1 MHGPKDIRNLAI
13 IAHVDHGKTTLV
25 DAILKQCGSV
35 GRRDAVEDRV
45 MDSMDLEKEKGIT
58 ILAKNASVI
67 YNGVKVNIVDTP
79 GHADFGGEVERGL
92 EMVDGA
98 LLLVDAS
105 EGPLP
110 QTKFVL
116 KKALEKGIS
125 IIVVINKV
133 DRRDART
140 SEVVDEVYDLF
151 FELGADEA
159 QIEFPIVYCVATAGL
174 ASLEPGVV
182 GEDLGP
188 LFQVMQD
195 YIPAPTYSGADYL
208 QALVT
213 NLDAAPHYGRLAI
226 CKVKEGYL
234 SAGKNVAHC
243 KRDGSVQMVKLSEV
257 FITEGLERVRVET
270 VGPGEICVVAGIP
283 DVTIGETLADMEN
296 PKPLPLIQIDE
307 PTMAMN
313 IGINTSP
320 MSGREG
326 GKLTSR
332 MLGNRL
338 EAEVVGNVSI
348 KVEQSQQSESW
359 NVQGRGELQ
368 LAVLIETMRRE
379 GFELTVGKPEVLTR
393 LVAGKLHEPMDELL
407 LEVQQDFVG
416 LVSESVAGRRGR
428 MTGMNSQANGNVQ
441 LEFVAPVRG
450 LLGFHTEFLSA
461 TRGTGVMNR
470 MFSSYQPW
478 LGEIRT
484 RRTGSLIADRPGV
497 STTHALFGLQSRGRL
512 FVPPGIQVYE
522 GMVVGENAR
531 SEDLDVNPTRE
542 KKLSN
547 MRTSGVSDSSENLTP
562 HVKLSLEQALE
573 FIRPDECLEVTPQSI
588 RVRKAELNG
597 HKRGR

>member
-1 MHGPKDIRNLAI
+1 MHGSKDIRNLAI

-35 GRRDAVEDRV
+35 GRRDAVADRV

-58 ILAKNASVI
+58 ILAKNASVVAD
-67 YNGVKVNIVDTP
+67 GVKVNIVDTP

-116 KKALEKGIS
+116 KKALEKGLS

-133 DRRDART
+133 DRRDARI

-174 ASLEPGVV
+174 ASLEPDVV

-188 LFQVMQD
+188 LFQLMQD
-195 YIPAPTYSGADYL
+195 YIPAPTHSGADYL

-283 DVTIGETLADMEN
+283 DVTIGETLADMED

-320 MSGREG
+320 MSGLEG

-338 EAEVVGNVSI
+338 EAEVLGNVSI
-348 KVEQSQQSESW
+348 KIEQSQQSESW

-379 GFELTVGKPEVLTR
+379 GFELTVGKPEVLTK

-407 LEVQQDFVG
+407 LEVQQEFVG

-428 MTGMNSQANGNVQ
+428 MTGMSSQKNGNVQ

-484 RRTGSLIADRPGV
+484 RRTGSLIADRTGV

-522 GMVVGENAR
+522 GMIVGDNSR
-531 SEDLDVNPTRE
+531 PEDLDVNPTRE

-547 MRTSGVSDSSENLTP
+547 MRTSGASDTSENLTP

-573 FIRPDECLEVTPQSI
+573 FIRPDECLEVTPDSI
-588 RVRKAELNG
+588 RVRKVELNG
-597 HKRGR
+597 RKRGR

>member
-1 MHGPKDIRNLAI
+1 
-13 IAHVDHGKTTLV
+13 
-25 DAILKQCGSV
+25 
-35 GRRDAVEDRV
+35 
-45 MDSMDLEKEKGIT
+45 
-58 ILAKNASVI
+58 
-67 YNGVKVNIVDTP
+67 
-79 GHADFGGEVERGL
+79 
-92 EMVDGA
+92 MVDGA

-133 DRRDART
+133 DRRDARI

-188 LFQVMQD
+188 LFQLMQD
-195 YIPAPTYSGADYL
+195 YIPAPTHSGADYL

-213 NLDAAPHYGRLAI
+213 NLDAAPHHGRLAI

-283 DVTIGETLADMEN
+283 DVTIGETLADMED

-320 MSGREG
+320 MSGLEG
-326 GKLTSR
+326 RKLTSR

-348 KVEQSQQSESW
+348 KIEQSQQSESW

-379 GFELTVGKPEVLTR
+379 GFELTVGKPEVLTK

-407 LEVQQDFVG
+407 LEVQQEFVG

-428 MTGMNSQANGNVQ
+428 MTGMSSQNNGNVQ
-441 LEFVAPVRG
+441 LEFVVPVRG

-484 RRTGSLIADRPGV
+484 RRTGSLIADRTGV

-522 GMVVGENAR
+522 GMVVGDNSRA
-531 SEDLDVNPTRE
+531 EDLDVNPTRE

-547 MRTSGVSDSSENLTP
+547 MRTSGASDSSENLTP

-573 FIRPDECLEVTPQSI
+573 FIRPDECLEVTPDSI
-588 RVRKAELNG
+588 RVRKVELNG
-597 HKRGR
+597 QKRVR

>member
-1 MHGPKDIRNLAI
+1 MHGSKDIRNLAI

-35 GRRDAVEDRV
+35 GRRDAVADRV

-58 ILAKNASVI
+58 ILAKNASVVAD
-67 YNGVKVNIVDTP
+67 GVKVNIVDTP

-116 KKALEKGIS
+116 KKALEKGLS

-133 DRRDART
+133 DRRDARI

-174 ASLEPGVV
+174 ASLEPDVV

-188 LFQVMQD
+188 LFQLMQD
-195 YIPAPTYSGADYL
+195 YIPAPTHSGADYL

-243 KRDGSVQMVKLSEV
+243 KRDGSVQIVKLSEV

-283 DVTIGETLADMEN
+283 DVTIGETLADMED

-320 MSGREG
+320 MSGLEG

-338 EAEVVGNVSI
+338 EAEVLGNVSI
-348 KVEQSQQSESW
+348 KIEQSQQSESW

-379 GFELTVGKPEVLTR
+379 GFELTVGKPEVLTK

-407 LEVQQDFVG
+407 LEVQQEFVG

-428 MTGMNSQANGNVQ
+428 MTGMSSQKNGNVQ

-484 RRTGSLIADRPGV
+484 RRTGSLIADRTGV

-522 GMVVGENAR
+522 GMIVGDNSR
-531 SEDLDVNPTRE
+531 PEDLDVNPTRE

-547 MRTSGVSDSSENLTP
+547 MRTSGASDTSENLTP

-573 FIRPDECLEVTPQSI
+573 FIRPDECLEVTPDSI
-588 RVRKAELNG
+588 RVRKVELNG
-597 HKRGR
+597 RKRGR

>member
-1 MHGPKDIRNLAI
+1 MHGSKDIRNLAI

-35 GRRDAVEDRV
+35 GRRDAVADRL

-58 ILAKNASVI
+58 ILAKNASVVAD
-67 YNGVKVNIVDTP
+67 GVKVNIVDTP

-133 DRRDART
+133 DRRDARI

-188 LFQVMQD
+188 LFQLMQD
-195 YIPAPTYSGADYL
+195 YIPAPTHSGADYL

-283 DVTIGETLADMEN
+283 DVTIGETLADMED

-348 KVEQSQQSESW
+348 KIEQSQQSESW

-379 GFELTVGKPEVLTR
+379 GFELTVGKPEVLTK

-407 LEVQQDFVG
+407 LEVQQEFVG

-428 MTGMNSQANGNVQ
+428 MTGMSSQKNGNVQ

-484 RRTGSLIADRPGV
+484 RRTGSLIADRTGV

-522 GMVVGENAR
+522 GMVVGDNSRA
-531 SEDLDVNPTRE
+531 EDLDVNPTRE

-547 MRTSGVSDSSENLTP
+547 MRTSGASDSSENLTP

-573 FIRPDECLEVTPQSI
+573 FIRPDECLEVTPDSI
-588 RVRKAELNG
+588 RVRKVELNG
-597 HKRGR
+597 QKRGR

>member
-67 YNGVKVNIVDTP
+67 SNGVKVNIVDTP

-283 DVTIGETLADMEN
+283 DVTIGETLSDVED
-296 PKPLPLIQIDE
+296 PRPLPLIQIDE

-338 EAEVVGNVSI
+338 EAEMVGNVSI

-379 GFELTVGKPEVLTR
+379 GFELTVGKPEVLTK
-393 LVAGKLHEPMDELL
+393 LVEGKLHEPMDELL
-407 LEVQQDFVG
+407 LEVQQEFVG

>member
-67 YNGVKVNIVDTP
+67 SNGVKVNIVDTP

-283 DVTIGETLADMEN
+283 DVTIGETLSDVED
-296 PKPLPLIQIDE
+296 PRPLPLIQIDE

-338 EAEVVGNVSI
+338 EAEMVGNVSI

-379 GFELTVGKPEVLTR
+379 GFELTVGKPEVLTK
-393 LVAGKLHEPMDELL
+393 LVEGKLYEPMDELL
-407 LEVQQDFVG
+407 LEVQQEFVG

>member
-1 MHGPKDIRNLAI
+1 MHGSKDIRNLAI

-35 GRRDAVEDRV
+35 GRRDAGADRV

-58 ILAKNASVI
+58 ILAKNASVVAD
-67 YNGVKVNIVDTP
+67 GVKVNIVDTP

-133 DRRDART
+133 DRRDARI

-188 LFQVMQD
+188 LFQLMQD
-195 YIPAPTYSGADYL
+195 YIPAPTHSGADYL

-270 VGPGEICVVAGIP
+270 VGPGEICVVAGIS
-283 DVTIGETLADMEN
+283 DVTIGETLADMED

-320 MSGREG
+320 MSGLEG

-338 EAEVVGNVSI
+338 EAEVLGNVSI
-348 KVEQSQQSESW
+348 KIEQSQQSESW

-379 GFELTVGKPEVLTR
+379 GFELTVGKPEVLTK

-407 LEVQQDFVG
+407 LEVQQEFVG

-428 MTGMNSQANGNVQ
+428 MTGMSSQTNGNVQ

-484 RRTGSLIADRPGV
+484 RRTGSLIADRTGV

-522 GMVVGENAR
+522 GMIVGDNSR
-531 SEDLDVNPTRE
+531 PEDLDVNPTRE

-547 MRTSGVSDSSENLTP
+547 MRTSGASDSSENLTP

-573 FIRPDECLEVTPQSI
+573 FIRPDECLEVTPDSI
-588 RVRKAELNG
+588 RVRKVELNG
-597 HKRGR
+597 KKRGR

>member
-1 MHGPKDIRNLAI
+1 MHGSKDIRNLAI

-35 GRRDAVEDRV
+35 GRRDAVADRL

-58 ILAKNASVI
+58 ILAKNASVVAD
-67 YNGVKVNIVDTP
+67 GVKVNIVDTP

-133 DRRDART
+133 DRRDARI

-188 LFQVMQD
+188 LFQLMQD
-195 YIPAPTYSGADYL
+195 YIPAPTHSGADYL

-283 DVTIGETLADMEN
+283 DVTIGETLADMED

-338 EAEVVGNVSI
+338 EAEVIGNVSI
-348 KVEQSQQSESW
+348 KIEQSQQSESW

-379 GFELTVGKPEVLTR
+379 GFELTVGKPEVLTK

-407 LEVQQDFVG
+407 LEVQQEFVG

-428 MTGMNSQANGNVQ
+428 MTGMSSQKNGNVQ

-484 RRTGSLIADRPGV
+484 RRTGSLIADRTGV

-522 GMVVGENAR
+522 GMVVGDNSRA
-531 SEDLDVNPTRE
+531 EDLDVNPTRE

-547 MRTSGVSDSSENLTP
+547 MRTSGASDSSENLTP

-573 FIRPDECLEVTPQSI
+573 FIRPDECLEVTPDSI
-588 RVRKAELNG
+588 RVRKVELNG
-597 HKRGR
+597 QKRGR